1 MLKLVLD
8 QVNKLTDE
16 EMRKGGKAVIT
27 FDPDNKGTDVAP
39 GAGRADGTFKCFRAG
54 TGINACITA
63 RGNLSKEL
71 NFAKDG
77 SKAASAVLTADITRK
92 VIMKANAKEVH
103 VPDLYVE
110 EAKLESA
117 VVTGLA
123 GATLELEAPSVEANP
138 DAAPPVAAKDADP
151 NKGVKVTVETAPEKD
166 TEITI
171 ELPEAT
177 VANGRFVDPNCNH
190 TLLMAPV
197 GPIHVDACAQLRRIS
212 GLKPNDH
219 SFSIH
224 VKDDPHAVVFS
235 IVSKDEFDPKEA

>member
-8 QVNKLTDE
+8 PVNKLTDE

-117 VVTGLA
+117 NVTGLA
-123 GATLELEAPSVEANP
+123 GAELVLESPGDSE
-138 DAAPPVAAKDADP
+138 ADP
-151 NKGVKVTVETAPEKD
+151 AVPADPSKGVKVKVTTAPDKD
-166 TEITI
+166 TEVTI
-171 ELPEAT
+171 ELPDAT
-177 VANGRFVDPNCNH
+177 IAKGRFVDPNCNH
-190 TLLMAPV
+190 ALKMAPV

-235 IVSKDEFDPKEA
+235 IDSADLFDPPKA

>member
-8 QVNKLTDE
+8 PVNKLTDE

-27 FDPDNKGTDVAP
+27 FDPDEKGTDEAP
-39 GAGRADGTFKCFRAG
+39 GAGRVDGTFKCFRAG

-63 RGNLSKEL
+63 RGNLSKAL
-71 NFAKDG
+71 KFAKDG
-77 SKAASAVLTADITRK
+77 DKAASAVLTADVTRK
-92 VIMKANAKEVH
+92 VIVKAG
-103 VPDLYVE
+103 
-110 EAKLESA
+110 SS
-117 VVTGLA
+117 
-123 GATLELEAPSVEANP
+123 ATLDLVV
-138 DAAPPVAAKDADP
+138 DAISGSGADAGKP
-151 NKGVKVTVETAPEKD
+151 NVTVEPSTVTKDWADSAHHEKGIKLTNSGD
-166 TEITI
+166 KDLEVTCSVED
-171 ELPEAT
+171 LL

-190 TLLMAPV
+190 KLNIAAV

-235 IVSKDEFDPKEA
+235 IDSDDKFDPKEKTASAPDDSDPEEP

>member
-8 QVNKLTDE
+8 PVNKLTDE

-27 FDPDNKGTDVAP
+27 FKDGADPNP
-39 GAGRADGTFKCFRAG
+39 GKAEGTFKCFRAG

-63 RGNLSKEL
+63 CGNIFGNTPLEFDK
-71 NFAKDG
+71 NGDGVGAK
-77 SKAASAVLTADITRK
+77 LTA
-92 VIMKANAKEVH
+92 N
-103 VPDLYVE
+103 
-110 EAKLESA
+110 
-117 VVTGLA
+117 
-123 GATLELEAPSVEANP
+123 
-138 DAAPPVAAKDADP
+138 VAR
-151 NKGVKVTVETAPEKD
+151 KVTVKAGSSVTLDLVVDAIGGSGADKDNPNVTVEPSTVTKDWADSAHHEKGIKLTNSGD
-166 TEITI
+166 KDLEVTCSVED
-171 ELPEAT
+171 LL

-190 TLLMAPV
+190 KLNMAPV

-235 IVSKDEFDPKEA
+235 IVSADEFDPKEA

>member
-8 QVNKLTDE
+8 PVNKLTDE

-27 FDPDNKGTDVAP
+27 FKDGADPNP
-39 GAGRADGTFKCFRAG
+39 GKAEGTFKCFRAG

-63 RGNLSKEL
+63 CGNIFGNTSLE
-71 NFAKDG
+71 FDKDG
-77 SKAASAVLTADITRK
+77 AGVGAKLTANLVRK
-92 VIMKANAKEVH
+92 VIMKANATEVH
-103 VPDLYVE
+103 VPDLFVE

-138 DAAPPVAAKDADP
+138 DAVPPVAAKDADP

-235 IVSKDEFDPKEA
+235 IKSDDEFDPKEA